1 MTEIILADFRNFKS
15 LLPSYFLESRQ
26 IEELIENEVETNE
39 QSDTDLCGDTCQN
52 TIIIDR
58 PSFSNFAENK
68 LSELAVSSSPKFG
81 FGKRSKLILLI
92 SVSIAS
98 LLFLICYS
106 VKSCIKRRR
115 RRQERRQSVHF
126 PLQKRPSDVSVVEVQ
141 LDSSA
146 I

>member
-1 MTEIILADFRNFKS
+1 MTEIIFANFRNFKS
-15 LLPSYFLESRQ
+15 LLPNHFLGGRQ
-26 IEELIENEVETNE
+26 IEELIENEVETNK

-68 LSELAVSSSPKFG
+68 FPELTVSSSPKFG
-81 FGKRSKLILLI
+81 FGNRSKLILLI
-92 SVSIAS
+92 SIVMAS
-98 LLFLICYS
+98 LLFLFCYS
-106 VKSCIKRRR
+106 VKLCIKRRR

-141 LDSSA
+141 LDSST